1 MPLTDGGYSGR
12 LFRNVRLERDLGLR
26 HLVIGLIG
34 DATLLGI
41 LNWKE
46 EHDAKKSSAMQLSRH
61 PLSYDD
67 FISLRFVS
75 SNPVCLSVWRVHTPI
90 DKILQKRVLDTM
102 NLLWTTIP
110 VQQARFDFVSF
121 CNSFG
126 CGCALQVS

>member
-12 LFRNVRLERDLGLR
+12 LFRNVRLERDFGLR

-67 FISLRFVS
+67 FISRRFVS
-75 SNPVCLSVWRVHTPI
+75 SNPVCLAVW
-90 DKILQKRVLDTM
+90 
-102 NLLWTTIP
+102 
-110 VQQARFDFVSF
+110 
-121 CNSFG
+121 
-126 CGCALQVS
+126 